1 MGVRGTAAHV
11 SSGSVAQASEGYAT
25 ACERDGLRAPGR
37 VICNGQ
43 RRVSYSGSALRGL
56 ERNADAATR
65 PCRQG
70 TSARV
75 GLKKIC
81 SISSGDGNAGD
92 RQRGRAYVG

>member
-1 MGVRGTAAHV
+1 MGVRGRATEVRA
-11 SSGSVAQASEGYAT
+11 GSKTRTSLWYAT
-25 ACERDGLRAPGR
+25 AHEGDGLRAPGR

-43 RRVSYSGSALRGL
+43 RRVSYSDSALRGL

-81 SISSGDGNAGD
+81 SISGYGNGGD
-92 RQRGRAYVG
+92 RQRSCAYVG